1 MVKKS
6 RSISLEVDR
15 SDARP
20 LYLQLKDRLVAD
32 FHDPKRTG
40 GEIGLSDAE
49 LMTRFGVSR
58 PTVRNAVAELVRSG
72 LITRVPGRG
81 TFFTPRE
88 KLAVGVDR
96 LDRFFAEWHL
106 SELDAGTQILAFRT
120 VKAPPDVAA
129 RLRIDRSDMV
139 LMMRR
144 LRTAAGEPATLDVR
158 YVVGWC
164 AKHIRRADAEKD
176 LLFNILD
183 KRASIPATAVEQEIG
198 VETATLAEAK
208 PLKIAVGAPLLS
220 RAVTIFTTGDIP
232 IITGNGWYRSD
243 RFRFRTRAERGDD
256 DAARRS

>member
-1 MVKKS
+1 MLKKS
-6 RSISLEVDR
+6 TSASLEIDR
-15 SDARP
+15 TDARP

-32 FHDPKRTG
+32 FYDPTRSSG
-40 GEIGLSDAE
+40 DIGLSDAE

-72 LITRVPGRG
+72 LVTRVPGRG

-106 SELDAGTQILAFRT
+106 AELDAGTQILAFRT
-120 VKAPPDVAA
+120 MPAPPDVAL
-129 RLRIDRSDMV
+129 RLRIERGEDV

-176 LLFNILD
+176 LLFNILE

-198 VETATLAEAK
+198 VEAASLTEAR
-208 PLKIAVGAPLLS
+208 PLKIVVGSPLLS
-220 RAVTIFTTGDIP
+220 RTVTIFTTGDTP
-232 IITGNGWYRSD
+232 IITGYGWYRSD

-256 DAARRS
+256 DAAHRS